1 MEESTSAEAHG
12 EQQQQQCGDNTE
24 PSVPPLPS
32 TPGPAERQHS
42 HHSEGRISPRMR
54 EQDADL
60 LEVMHYAASQVSQY
74 SPDGTPLLR
83 PQDRSLPMEDVP
95 LMLMP
100 MASTSELL
108 MKREDRESSEHRSSS
123 AAVRTATFTSDRNSD
138 DNNNSSSSSSIL
150 NLADASPLSFPSA
163 AAPCLTPR
171 KQLDSTTPGSVKSV
185 HFPSTEASVLSLPSF
200 SDEDARNNSNHVY
213 PPESP
218 RKRDKFRRLLSGE
231 VRSVPDEECDR
242 AEQKTDDENQAA
254 GDGMRQTRDATGSG
268 SRHDTSNSATTRAE
282 EEKEQEE
289 GETTASP
296 VSVFQEAATA
306 KSEQDEGLAERR
318 RMNEAIQ
325 FAQAVGEEIS
335 INRDDLCIIEDN
347 ENDDDDDDDDED
359 EAIESKEIIISSDLD
374 QSHELTSMS
383 NHQYQSL
390 PPPSQQ
396 HDIHSTTT
404 DPEVDVPTPLPSKDD
419 LPKHVDVH
427 STTPTNH
434 HRRKSR
440 PMWPF
445 EQPTEV
451 EFSLT
456 EHLPGGV
463 GEGTNFVYHGICSN
477 PPEVTKRGIQR
488 GNYAQL
494 HRKAWLEVS
503 DKYHRYGKN
512 LRLYYRY
519 WERLGFPTNRF
530 FDWLDSKGEAAG
542 QPLPNMEECP
552 RSALD
557 SDTVLYI
564 ANPKTTDGYALDI
577 IIEDDGRG
585 RVIDVDGDPVLTGSD
600 GWIFVLRDNM
610 LYGAPKITSISGHS
624 KQRFHHSSF
633 FGGKAVASAGIII
646 TDEEGYLTRLYPHSG
661 HYRPGEAH
669 MQRMLLFIH
678 RKGVDLRTFEIDMQ
692 QLSHVSREK
701 DDSKKTKKNKD
712 GSGKNKEEKKV
723 KKVDNL
729 LLARAVD
736 VACFLAHKADFI
748 GKGIFDRIHKI
759 RKADATSVTEALE
772 LVDNG
777 GYWKAKKQT
786 LRQDA
791 TDVEVA
797 F

>member
-1 MEESTSAEAHG
+1 
-12 EQQQQQCGDNTE
+12 
-24 PSVPPLPS
+24 
-32 TPGPAERQHS
+32 
-42 HHSEGRISPRMR
+42 
-54 EQDADL
+54 
-60 LEVMHYAASQVSQY
+60 
-74 SPDGTPLLR
+74 
-83 PQDRSLPMEDVP
+83 MEDVP

-108 MKREDRESSEHRSSS
+108 MKREDRDSSEQ
-123 AAVRTATFTSDRNSD
+123 VRTAGFTSDRGNIHQ
-138 DNNNSSSSSSIL
+138 NSSL
-150 NLADASPLSFPSA
+150 GLTDVSPLFAAAVASA
-163 AAPCLTPR
+163 A
-171 KQLDSTTPGSVKSV
+171 STTPASVKSV
-185 HFPSTEASVLSLPSF
+185 HFPLTELSVLSLPSF
-200 SDEDARNNSNHVY
+200 SDEDGIRDTTV

-218 RKRDKFRRLLSGE
+218 KKRDRFRRLLSGE
-231 VRSVPDEECDR
+231 IRSVPDDSDDESEKKNVES
-242 AEQKTDDENQAA
+242 AEQHEQGGRSHSGSQHDASASVAAA
-254 GDGMRQTRDATGSG
+254 GTSG
-268 SRHDTSNSATTRAE
+268 AH

-347 ENDDDDDDDDED
+347 ENDDDDDDDDD
-359 EAIESKEIIISSDLD
+359 EAIESTEIMIPSDLD
-374 QSHELTSMS
+374 QSHELMALS
-383 NHQYQSL
+383 NHHHHHL
-390 PPPSQQ
+390 P
-396 HDIHSTTT
+396 
-404 DPEVDVPTPLPSKDD
+404 PLPSEHDLQSTTPNPEIDVATSLPSNKD
-419 LPKHVDVH
+419 LPKHVDVR
-427 STTPTNH
+427 SSTPTH
-434 HRRKSR
+434 HQRRKSR

-456 EHLPGGV
+456 EHLPGGA

-542 QPLPNMEECP
+542 EPLPILEECP
-552 RSALD
+552 RSVLD

-564 ANPKTTDGYALDI
+564 TNPKVTDGYALDI
-577 IIEDDGRG
+577 VVGEDGRG
-585 RVIDVDGDPVLTGSD
+585 RVIDVDGDPVLTGTD
-600 GWIFVLRDNM
+600 GWIFVLRDNIM
-610 LYGAPKITSISGHS
+610 YGAPKITSISGHS

-646 TDEEGYLTRLYPHSG
+646 TDDEGYLTRLYPHSG

-701 DDSKKTKKNKD
+701 DDGKKKKKNKD
-712 GSGKNKEEKKV
+712 GDGKNKEEKKL

-772 LVDNG
+772 LVDSG
-777 GYWKAKKQT
+777 GYWKTKKQT